1 MALAVVAVAAMLFK
15 PKSRPP
21 AATAPVQIASK
32 SSSKIPPVAAP
43 AAPEV
48 KAPAAGTNAVLPAP
62 PVANIDTNSVSDML
76 NLGNWMLEQQR
87 FGEAEQA
94 YRRATVI
101 NADDED
107 AHFNLGIAL
116 ARQARFPEAIT
127 AYEKT
132 LEIFPDYL
140 EAKNNLANAL
150 IQVGR
155 TNDAMKHLE
164 QAVDLNPNYA
174 SALNNLGRLY
184 ALRQDWTNAIPLLER
199 ARAADPKDLDAAFNL
214 GNARLRKGDA
224 AGAVAAFEA
233 AHALNP
239 DHLLALNMLAQ
250 ALAYAG
256 KPDRALE
263 YLTNG
268 LERHPE
274 SPELLFN
281 IGQLYLRNGRPAEAA
296 SLFKQVIAKAPTF
309 APAKTALKEAE
320 AAAAKLNG
328 PPPLKSEK

>member
-1 MALAVVAVAAMLFK
+1 
-15 PKSRPP
+15 
-21 AATAPVQIASK
+21 
-32 SSSKIPPVAAP
+32 
-43 AAPEV
+43 
-48 KAPAAGTNAVLPAP
+48 
-62 PVANIDTNSVSDML
+62 
-76 NLGNWMLEQQR
+76 
-87 FGEAEQA
+87 
-94 YRRATVI
+94 
-101 NADDED
+101 
-107 AHFNLGIAL
+107 
-116 ARQARFPEAIT
+116 
-127 AYEKT
+127 
-132 LEIFPDYL
+132 
-140 EAKNNLANAL
+140 
-150 IQVGR
+150 
-155 TNDAMKHLE
+155 MKHLE

-320 AAAAKLNG
+320 AAAAKLDG

>member
-1 MALAVVAVAAMLFK
+1 MTKHQPPPRKATAQGSADRSAGRGSPSVWIFVALAVVAVAAMLFK

-32 SSSKIPPVAAP
+32 SSSNIPPGPTGAPPVAAP

-140 EAKNNLANAL
+140 EAKNNLSKL
-150 IQVGR
+150 LDMVER
-155 TNDAMKHLE
+155 WAMH
-164 QAVDLNPNYA
+164 
-174 SALNNLGRLY
+174 
-184 ALRQDWTNAIPLLER
+184 R
-199 ARAADPKDLDAAFNL
+199 A
-214 GNARLRKGDA
+214 
-224 AGAVAAFEA
+224 
-233 AHALNP
+233 
-239 DHLLALNMLAQ
+239 
-250 ALAYAG
+250 
-256 KPDRALE
+256 
-263 YLTNG
+263 
-268 LERHPE
+268 
-274 SPELLFN
+274 
-281 IGQLYLRNGRPAEAA
+281 
-296 SLFKQVIAKAPTF
+296 
-309 APAKTALKEAE
+309 
-320 AAAAKLNG
+320 
-328 PPPLKSEK
+328 